1 MDKELRNSIREE
13 NRRLRAE
20 EKARKAEER
29 KKAQEKKKEEKA
41 KAREEKERNRQAQR
55 ECADIYGSKERFL
68 TRLKS
73 ELWKGIPMSSASK
86 RKYSEYLEKI
96 GQKDGNRPATA
107 GHDRYCKPLSMIG
120 LSESEIRA
128 DLTKY
133 AEKDREDYMER
144 EAEKVARKKEE
155 RDRKAEEKKKKAE
168 EKEEARKINVI
179 RDRNQED
186 LRSIKSSLWG
196 KYKMT
201 ADSKRKYTVLVTE
214 ATSRDERFT
223 EDELDEMRETLR
235 PYADSDVEKQK
246 QAYDEKHYKTIKE
259 ETTDEEGNTVTTERK
274 EKKTFCDRHPDA
286 CATGKAVGSGIK
298 KTGEAV
304 GSGIKKTG
312 EVIDKGF
319 TAAGGAIVEGSKAI
333 GRGSKK
339 VADYIMGKNDS
350 DGDDYD
356 DEPDASPDMDEDG
369 SEKPSGKKPSGKPSK
384 KPKKKDED
392 EEDSFDSEDENEP
405 PRPQKKPQK
414 KPQRRREERYEEVDE
429 TDERDTKEDDD
440 DDGLAPVFRDDKPRS
455 SQRRSTQQCNC
466 SCPVPKKHESEGDS
480 MPPVFAEEPRSKTVT
495 KTEDDDWGMPALF
508 MDDTPAPKKKAKKR
522 TADDDD
528 GMPALFREDPAPKK
542 KKSSAGSMDFSMPA
556 LFMDDP
562 EPRKKRSSPAKK
574 TSKPKTSTAKAKPKK
589 PAQTTSKGKG
599 TGKKSTG
606 RNAKTQ
612 TKKKTTAKKPAPK
625 KKKRDQGGNDWL
637 TDGDAGLF

>member
-29 KKAQEKKKEEKA
+29 KKAQEKKKEERAKA
-41 KAREEKERNRQAQR
+41 KEEKERNRQAQR

-68 TRLKS
+68 TRLRS

-86 RKYSEYLEKI
+86 RKYSEYLERI
-96 GQKDGNRPATA
+96 GQKDGNKPDNASS
-107 GHDRYCKPLSMIG
+107 RYCKPLSMIG

-133 AEKDREDYMER
+133 AEKDREDYMEK

-168 EKEEARKINVI
+168 EKEETRRINVI

-201 ADSKRKYTVLVTE
+201 ADSKRKYTVLITE

-223 EDELDEMRETLR
+223 EDELDEMREALR
-235 PYADSDVEKQK
+235 PYADSDIEKQK

-286 CATGKAVGSGIK
+286 CATGKAVGSG
-298 KTGEAV
+298 V
-304 GSGIKKTG
+304 KKTG

-339 VADYIMGKNDS
+339 VADYIMGKNES

-356 DEPDASPDMDEDG
+356 DEPDISPDMDEDG

-384 KPKKKDED
+384 KPKKEDED
-392 EEDSFDSEDENEP
+392 EEGTFGPEDEDEP

-414 KPQRRREERYEEVDE
+414 KPRPKREERYEEVDE
-429 TDERDTKEDDD
+429 GDERDDD
-440 DDGLAPVFRDDKPRS
+440 DDGLAPVFRDDRPRS
-455 SQRRSTQQCNC
+455 SRRRNTQQCNG
-466 SCPVPKKHESEGDS
+466 SCPTVKRETESDGFS
-480 MPPVFAEEPRSKTVT
+480 MPSVFAEDPRPKSTPKKKVQ
-495 KTEDDDWGMPALF
+495 DDDYTMPALF

-542 KKSSAGSMDFSMPA
+542 KKNSSGSMDFSMPA

-574 TSKPKTSTAKAKPKK
+574 TSKAKPKK
-589 PAQTTSKGKG
+589 PVQTSSKGKG
-599 TGKKSTG
+599 TGKKTTG

-612 TKKKTTAKKPAPK
+612 TKKKTIAKKPAPK
-625 KKKRDQGGNDWL
+625 KKKKNQGGNDWL

>member
-20 EKARKAEER
+20 EKARRSEEK

-55 ECADIYGSKERFL
+55 ECADIYGSKEKFL
-68 TRLKS
+68 VRLRS

-86 RKYSEYLEKI
+86 KKYSEYLERI
-96 GQKDGNRPATA
+96 GQKDGNRPSTA

-128 DLTKY
+128 DLSAY

-144 EAEKVARKKEE
+144 EAEKLARKKEE
-155 RDRKAEEKKKKAE
+155 RDRKAEEKKQKAE
-168 EKEEARKINVI
+168 EKEEAHRINVI
-179 RDRNQED
+179 RDKNQKD

-201 ADSKRKYTVLVTE
+201 ADSKREYTRLVTE

-286 CATGKAVGSGIK
+286 CATGKAVGSGMK
-298 KTGEAV
+298 KAGE
-304 GSGIKKTG
+304 T
-312 EVIDKGF
+312 IDKGF
-319 TAAGGAIVEGSKAI
+319 TAAGGAIVEGGKAV
-333 GRGSKK
+333 GRGTKK
-339 VADYIMGKNDS
+339 VADYIMGKSGS
-350 DGDDYD
+350 DDDDDDLD
-356 DEPDASPDMDEDG
+356 DEPDISPDMGGDG
-369 SEKPSGKKPSGKPSK
+369 PERPSGKKPSGKPSK
-384 KPKKKDED
+384 KPKKETEDDED
-392 EEDSFDSEDENEP
+392 TSDSEDEKGP
-405 PRPQKKPQK
+405 SRPQKKPQK
-414 KPQRRREERYEEVDE
+414 KPQRKREERYEEVDE

-440 DDGLAPVFRDDKPRS
+440 DDGLAPAFRDDRPRS
-455 SQRRSTQQCNC
+455 SQRRNTQQCNC
-466 SCPVPKKHESEGDS
+466 SCPTVKKETESDGFT
-480 MPPVFAEEPRSKTVT
+480 MPSIFAEEPKPKSTPKKTVQ
-495 KTEDDDWGMPALF
+495 EDDYTMPALF
-508 MDDTPAPKKKAKKR
+508 VDDTPAPKKKAKKR

-542 KKSSAGSMDFSMPA
+542 KKSSAESMDFSMPA
-556 LFMDDP
+556 LFMDDS

-574 TSKPKTSTAKAKPKK
+574 TSKPKTATAKAKPKK
-589 PAQTTSKGKG
+589 PAQTSSKGKG
-599 TGKKSTG
+599 TGKKTAG

-625 KKKRDQGGNDWL
+625 KKKKNQGGNDWL

>member
-1 MDKELRNSIREE
+1 MDKDLRKSMREE
-13 NRRLRAE
+13 TKRLRTE
-20 EKARKAEER
+20 EKARRAEER
-29 KKAQEKKKEEKA
+29 KKAQEKKKEERAKA
-41 KAREEKERNRQAQR
+41 KEEKEKNRQAQR
-55 ECADIYGSKERFL
+55 ECANIYGSKERFL

-73 ELWKGIPMSSASK
+73 ELWKGTPMSPASK
-86 RKYSEYLEKI
+86 KKYREYLERI
-96 GQKDGNRPATA
+96 GSNDGNRPATA

-128 DLTKY
+128 DLKTY
-133 AEKDREDYMER
+133 ADKDKRDALDR
-144 EAEKVARKKEE
+144 EAEKVAKKKEE

-168 EKEEARKINVI
+168 EKEEARKLNIV
-179 RDRNQED
+179 RDRNQKD

-201 ADSKRKYTVLVTE
+201 ADSKREYTRLVTE

-223 EDELDEMRETLR
+223 EDELDDIRETLR
-235 PYADSDVEKQK
+235 TYADSDIEKQK
-246 QAYDEKHYKTIKE
+246 QAYEEKYYNTIKE

-274 EKKTFCDRHPDA
+274 ERKTFCELHPTA
-286 CATGKAVGSGIK
+286 CATGKAIESGVK
-298 KTGEAV
+298 KTGE
-304 GSGIKKTG
+304 T
-312 EVIDKGF
+312 IDRGF
-319 TAAGGAIVEGSKAI
+319 TAAGGVIVEGGKAI

-339 VADYIMGKNDS
+339 VADYIMGNNGS

-356 DEPDASPDMDEDG
+356 DEPDISPDMGEDG
-369 SEKPSGKKPSGKPSK
+369 PEKPSGKKPSGS
-384 KPKKKDED
+384 
-392 EEDSFDSEDENEP
+392 ENEEEP
-405 PRPQKKPQK
+405 SRPQKRPQK
-414 KPQRRREERYEEVDE
+414 RPQRRREEHYEEVDE
-429 TDERDTKEDDD
+429 GDEEDDD
-440 DDGLAPVFRDDKPRS
+440 DDGLAPAFRDDRPRRS
-455 SQRRSTQQCNC
+455 SRRNTQSEC
-466 SCPVPKKHESEGDS
+466 SCPVPKRYESEGDS

-508 MDDTPAPKKKAKKR
+508 REDPKPKTASKKKAKKR

-542 KKSSAGSMDFSMPA
+542 KKSSAESMDFSMPA

-589 PAQTTSKGKG
+589 NAQTSSKGKG
-599 TGKKSTG
+599 TGKKTTG
-606 RNAKTQ
+606 RNTKTQ
-612 TKKKTTAKKPAPK
+612 TKKKTPAKKPAPK
-625 KKKRDQGGNDWL
+625 KKKKDQGGNDWL

>member
-1 MDKELRNSIREE
+1 MDKDLRNSIREE

-20 EKARKAEER
+20 EKERRAEEKR
-29 KKAQEKKKEEKA
+29 KAQEKKKEEKA
-41 KAREEKERNRQAQR
+41 KAREEKERNRQAQK

-68 TRLKS
+68 TRLRS
-73 ELWKGIPMSSASK
+73 ELWKGVPMSSASK
-86 RKYSEYLEKI
+86 RKYSEYLERI

-133 AEKDREDYMER
+133 AEKDREDYMEK

-168 EKEEARKINVI
+168 EKEETRRINVI

-201 ADSKRKYTVLVTE
+201 ADSKRKYTVLITE

-223 EDELDEMRETLR
+223 EDELDEMREALR

-246 QAYDEKHYKTIKE
+246 KAYDEKHYKTIKE

-298 KTGEAV
+298 KTGE
-304 GSGIKKTG
+304 
-312 EVIDKGF
+312 VIDKGF
-319 TAAGGAIVEGSKAI
+319 IAAGGAIVEGGRAI
-333 GRGSKK
+333 GKGAKK
-339 VADYIMGKNDS
+339 VADYIMDKDGSDDS
-350 DGDDYD
+350 EDFG
-356 DEPDASPDMDEDG
+356 EGPEISPDFGEEHKG
-369 SEKPSGKKPSGKPSK
+369 PSGKKPSEKPSK
-384 KPKKKDED
+384 KPKREVEDDED
-392 EEDSFDSEDENEP
+392 TSDSEDEEEP
-405 PRPQKKPQK
+405 SRPQKRPQK

-429 TDERDTKEDDD
+429 GDEEDDD
-440 DDGLAPVFRDDKPRS
+440 DDGLAPVFRDDRPRS
-455 SQRRSTQQCNC
+455 SRRKDTQQCNY
-466 SCPVPKKHESEGDS
+466 SCPAVKKETESDGFS
-480 MPPVFAEEPRSKTVT
+480 MPSVFAEEPRPKSTPKKTVQ
-495 KTEDDDWGMPALF
+495 EDDYTMPALF
-508 MDDTPAPKKKAKKR
+508 VDDPAPKKKAKKR

-542 KKSSAGSMDFSMPA
+542 KKSSAESMDFSMPA

-589 PAQTTSKGKG
+589 NAQTSSKGKG
-599 TGKKSTG
+599 TGKKTAG

-625 KKKRDQGGNDWL
+625 KKKKDQGGNDWL

>member
-1 MDKELRNSIREE
+1 MDKDLRKSMREE

-20 EKARKAEER
+20 EKERRAEER
-29 KKAQEKKKEEKA
+29 KKAQEKKKEERAKA
-41 KAREEKERNRQAQR
+41 KEEKERNRQAQR
-55 ECADIYGSKERFL
+55 ECANVYGSKERFL
-68 TRLKS
+68 TRLRS

-86 RKYSEYLEKI
+86 RKYSEYLERI
-96 GQKDGNRPATA
+96 GQKDGNKPATA

-128 DLTKY
+128 DLSAY
-133 AEKDREDYMER
+133 AEKDREAYMEK
-144 EAEKVARKKEE
+144 EAEKLARKKEE

-168 EKEEARKINVI
+168 EKEEAHRINVI
-179 RDRNQED
+179 RDKNQKD

-201 ADSKRKYTVLVTE
+201 ADSKREYTRLVTE

-223 EDELDEMRETLR
+223 EDELDGMRETLR
-235 PYADSDVEKQK
+235 TYAESDIEEQK
-246 QAYDEKHYKTIKE
+246 QAYDEKHYKTVKE
-259 ETTDEEGNTVTTERK
+259 ERTDEEGNVITTERK

-286 CATGKAVGSGIK
+286 CATGKAVGSGVK
-298 KTGEAV
+298 KTGEA
-304 GSGIKKTG
+304 
-312 EVIDKGF
+312 IDKGF
-319 TAAGGAIVEGSKAI
+319 TAAGGAIVEGGKAI

-339 VADYIMGKNDS
+339 VADYIMGRNGS

-356 DEPDASPDMDEDG
+356 DEPDTSPDMDED
-369 SEKPSGKKPSGKPSK
+369 EPKRPSGKKPSGKPSK
-384 KPKKKDED
+384 KPKKEDED
-392 EEDSFDSEDENEP
+392 EEGTFGPEDEDEP

-440 DDGLAPVFRDDKPRS
+440 DDGLAPAFRDDRPRS
-455 SQRRSTQQCNC
+455 SQRRNAQQNNC
-466 SCPVPKKHESEGDS
+466 SCPVPKKRESEGDS

-508 MDDTPAPKKKAKKR
+508 MDDTPAPKKKTKKR

-528 GMPALFREDPAPKK
+528 GMPALFREDPTPKK
-542 KKSSAGSMDFSMPA
+542 KKSSAESMDFSMPA

-574 TSKPKTSTAKAKPKK
+574 KPRAKTGTAKAKTGKG
-589 PAQTTSKGKG
+589 AQTSAKGKG
-599 TGKKSTG
+599 KNKSATKTSTTKNSGKSAGSK
-606 RNAKTQ
+606 AP
-612 TKKKTTAKKPAPK
+612 KKKTPKKPAPK
-625 KKKRDQGGNDWL
+625 KKKKDQGGNDWL